1 MVIIRVMGGLGNQL
15 QQYALYRKFQSIG
28 TEAGL
33 DISWFSQASQA
44 QAAAPRRFAL
54 SDFRNL
60 PMRVVSKEEVRSL
73 LGRNYEEKAGLVE
86 KLKKRFLPEKVLLF
100 EESEM
105 FHPQIFGWHRRY
117 LVGYW
122 ACEAYYSD
130 ILEKLRQE
138 IRFPISA
145 DRRNREAVEELS
157 SQPSASIHIRRGDYL
172 DAANV
177 AMFGGI
183 CTEEYY
189 DTSVRY
195 VKERQSRVIFYVFSD
210 DLEYARAHYP
220 GPEYRIVD
228 WNRGEGS
235 FYDMQLMSCCKYN
248 ICANSTFSFWGARL
262 NGSNDKVMI
271 RPSIQ
276 KNSQICVPEEMKKLW
291 KGWTLVTPEG
301 RVI

>member
-28 TEAGL
+28 AEAGL
-33 DISWFSQASQA
+33 DISWFSQDNQA
-44 QAAAPRRFAL
+44 RAAAPRRLAL
-54 SDFRNL
+54 SDFMNL
-60 PMRVVSKEEVRSL
+60 PMRVVSEKEVRSL
-73 LGRNYEEKAGLVE
+73 LGRNYEEKAGLAE
-86 KLKKRFLPEKVLLF
+86 KIKRRFLPEKVLLF

-105 FHPQIFGWHRRY
+105 FHPQIFAWHSRY

-130 ILEKLRQE
+130 ILEKLREE
-138 IRFPISA
+138 ICFPVNV
-145 DRRNREAVEELS
+145 DEKNREVMEEMTNQS
-157 SQPSASIHIRRGDYL
+157 SVSIHIRRGDYL
-172 DAANV
+172 DAVNV

-183 CTEEYY
+183 CTEKYY

-195 VKERQSRVIFYVFSD
+195 VKERQPGAVFYVFSD
-210 DLEYARAHYP
+210 DVEYARAHYR

-228 WNRGEGS
+228 WNRGDSS

-262 NGSNDKVMI
+262 NKNADKLMI
-271 RPSIQ
+271 RPSIH
-276 KNSQICVPEEMKKLW
+276 KNTQVCVPEEMKKLW

-301 RVI
+301 MVI